1 MWAAIE
7 ATFDPVFRDAFGK
20 MLLSIACGLMIGL
33 ERTYRGKP
41 AGVRTNIL
49 ICLGSC
55 LFMIVSE
62 QVSVQARNAGYLSAD
77 PARIAAQVV
86 TGIGFLGAGTIL
98 RNAGIITGLTSA
110 ASIWVVAA
118 VGLGIGAGLGKIA
131 FAGTLLVVVVVE
143 TFGFV
148 VRRIRVERFRYY
160 RMDVVVKKDGVI
172 GDIRK
177 ALRKKGIVYSQ
188 ESVEKVLG
196 ERHYRAELYVRS
208 NRPNLEEELASIEGV
223 RHVVLLLQHV
233 E

>member
-1 MWAAIE
+1 MWAALE
-7 ATFDPVFRDAFGK
+7 SYFDPAFREAFTK
-20 MLLSIACGLMIGL
+20 LIISIFCGLLVGL

-55 LFMIVSE
+55 LFMIVSDR
-62 QVSVQARNAGYLSAD
+62 VSTVARAAGYLSAD

-118 VGLGIGAGLGKIA
+118 VGLAIGAGMEKLA
-131 FAGTLLVVVVVE
+131 LACSVLVVGVVE

-160 RMDVVVKKDGVI
+160 RMEIVVKKDGVI
-172 GDIRK
+172 SNIRK
-177 ALRKKGIVYSQ
+177 ALRRRGIVYSK
-188 ESVEKVLG
+188 ESMEKVLG
-196 ERHYRAELYVRS
+196 ERHYRAELYVRA
-208 NRPNLEEELASIEGV
+208 NQPDLEEELSSIEGV
-223 RHVVLLLQHV
+223 RHVVLFLQHV